1 MKRIPLFLT
10 ILSLIVPAARHLART
25 QQSTLKVNVDLVNV
39 PFTVTD
45 SKGHLVS
52 GLTKNDIAVEEDGR
66 KQEIYSF
73 SRENELPLTI
83 GMLIDTSGSVARVLP
98 DEKATAIQFLN
109 SILQPNDL
117 TFVIGFE
124 RTVTLVQDY
133 TEDKQK
139 LREAINSLTIGQAT
153 SIYDAVYLAC
163 KEMFPKEGG
172 RKAIILISD
181 GQDTSSKVGFTES
194 MIAADSS
201 NAVIYS
207 ISNRIGGFFGI
218 RGTGSPETLKEYSSQ
233 TGGTVYF
240 VGGRSDLT
248 RVFEQIAEELRTQ
261 YTVAYTPSNTAR
273 DGKFRKIRIVTRD
286 PTYRVKAR
294 TGYYAPK
301 S

>member
-1 MKRIPLFLT
+1 
-10 ILSLIVPAARHLART
+10 LSAIRPFVWPQEA
-25 QQSTLKVNVDLVNV
+25 TLKVNVDLVNV
-39 PFTVTD
+39 LFTVTD
-45 SKGHLVS
+45 SKGHLVP
-52 GLTKNDIAVEEDGR
+52 GLVKNDFAVEEDGR

-73 SRENELPLTI
+73 SKENELPLTI
-83 GMLIDTSGSVARVLP
+83 GMLIDTSASVSRVFV
-98 DEKATAIQFLN
+98 DEKETAIQFLN

-133 TEDKQK
+133 TEDKRK
-139 LREAINSLTIGQAT
+139 LREAINSLTLGQSTA
-153 SIYDAVYLAC
+153 IYDAVYLAC

-172 RKAIILISD
+172 RRAIILISD
-181 GQDTSSKVGFTES
+181 GQDTTSKVGFTES

-207 ISNRIGGFFGI
+207 ISNRVGGFFGI
-218 RGTGSPETLKEYSSQ
+218 SGTGSPETLKEYSSE

-248 RVFEQIAEELRTQ
+248 RVFDQIAEELRTQ
-261 YTVAYTPSNTAR
+261 YSLAYTPTNTTR

-286 PTYRVKAR
+286 PTYKVKAR
-294 TGYYAPK
+294 TGYYAPQ

>member
-1 MKRIPLFLT
+1 MKRLLLFATTL
-10 ILSLIVPAARHLART
+10 LLVLPVAMQSKRG
-25 QQSTLKVNVDLVNV
+25 QQSTLRVNVDLVNV

-45 SKGHLVS
+45 NKGHLVS
-52 GLTKNDIAVEEDGR
+52 GLTKDDIAVEEDGR
-66 KQEIYSF
+66 KQEIRSF
-73 SRENELPLTI
+73 SKENELPLTI
-83 GMLIDTSGSVARVLP
+83 GVLIDTSGSVSRVLP
-98 DEKATAIQFLN
+98 DEKATAIQFLD
-109 SILQPNDL
+109 SILQRNDL
-117 TFVIGFE
+117 AFVIGFE
-124 RTVTLVQDY
+124 REVTLVQDY
-133 TEDKQK
+133 TEDKRR
-139 LREAINSLTIGQAT
+139 LREAIDSLMVGQAT

-172 RKAIILISD
+172 RKAIVLISD
-181 GQDTSSKVGFTES
+181 GQDTASKVSFTES

-201 NAVIYS
+201 DAVIYS

-218 RGTGSPETLKEYSSQ
+218 SGTGSPETLKEYSSE

-248 RVFEQIAEELRTQ
+248 RVFAQISEELRTQ
-261 YTVAYTPSNTAR
+261 YNVAYTPSNAAR

-286 PTYRVKAR
+286 PSYKVKAR

>member
-1 MKRIPLFLT
+1 MLAA
-10 ILSLIVPAARHLART
+10 IVPFVRS

-39 PFTVTD
+39 LFTVTD
-45 SKGHLVS
+45 SKGHLVP
-52 GLTKNDIAVEEDGR
+52 GLVKNDFAVEEDGR

-73 SRENELPLTI
+73 SKENELPLTI
-83 GMLIDTSGSVARVLP
+83 GMLIDTSASVSRVFA
-98 DEKATAIQFLN
+98 DEKETAIQFLN
-109 SILQPNDL
+109 SILQPHDL

-133 TEDKQK
+133 TEDKRK
-139 LREAINSLTIGQAT
+139 LREAINSLALGQSTA
-153 SIYDAVYLAC
+153 IYDAVYLAC

-181 GQDTSSKVGFTES
+181 GQDTTSKVGFTES

-207 ISNRIGGFFGI
+207 ISNRVGGFFGI
-218 RGTGSPETLKEYSSQ
+218 SGTGSPETLKEYSSE

-248 RVFEQIAEELRTQ
+248 RVFDQIAEELRTQ
-261 YTVAYTPSNTAR
+261 YSLAYTPTNTTR

-286 PTYRVKAR
+286 PTYKVKAR
-294 TGYYAPK
+294 TGYYAPQ